1 MLMHGVACSVALAAT
16 SNHDNIPLYKEHDQM
31 PTYSDSFRFSYSK
44 PLQSVLGLI
53 FLSLMVLPFVSCS
66 ESGNGTGPLVSSLSS
81 PTEQTA
87 SVGAEGGDENQTTEP
102 TENEAQESEAVAT
115 IAEPDEEEDPAIS
128 LTSTPA
134 GVTARLTWDMS
145 TDPNVSGYRIYYGK
159 QSSGEYGSC
168 SYEGGQTVETPPATI
183 DGLEPNTPYF
193 FAISAYGGEDG
204 ELESPC
210 SNEVLVV
217 TPATPQT

>member
-1 MLMHGVACSVALAAT
+1 
-16 SNHDNIPLYKEHDQM
+16 M
-31 PTYSDSFRFSYSK
+31 PIHSDSFRFAYTK
-44 PLQSVLGLI
+44 PFQSVVGLI
-53 FLSLMVLPFVSCS
+53 LLSLMVLPFVSCS
-66 ESGNGTGPLVSSLSS
+66 ESGNGTGPLVSSLATS
-81 PTEQTA
+81 TEKTA
-87 SVGAEGGDENQTTEP
+87 SVGAEGEDENQTTDP
-102 TENEAQESEAVAT
+102 TENETQDSEAFAN
-115 IAEPDEEEDPAIS
+115 IAEPDEQEDPAIS
-128 LTSTPA
+128 LTSTPT
-134 GVTARLTWDMS
+134 GVTARLTWDTS

-210 SNEVLVV
+210 STEVLVV
-217 TPATPQT
+217 TPAAPQT

>member
-1 MLMHGVACSVALAAT
+1 M
-16 SNHDNIPLYKEHDQM
+16 PLH
-31 PTYSDSFRFSYSK
+31 SDSFRFSCTK
-44 PLQSVLGLI
+44 PLQSVVGLI
-53 FLSLMVLPFVSCS
+53 LLSLMVLPFVSCS
-66 ESGNGTGPLVSSLSS
+66 ESGNGTGPLVSSLSTS
-81 PTEQTA
+81 AEKTA
-87 SVGAEGGDENQTTEP
+87 SVEAEEGNENQTTDS
-102 TENEAQESEAVAT
+102 TENETQDSEVFAN
-115 IAEPDEEEDPAIS
+115 IAEPDEQEDPAIS
-128 LTSTPA
+128 LTSTPT
-134 GVTARLTWDMS
+134 GVTARLTWDTS

-217 TPATPQT
+217 TPAAPQT

>member
-1 MLMHGVACSVALAAT
+1 
-16 SNHDNIPLYKEHDQM
+16 M
-31 PTYSDSFRFSYSK
+31 PIHSDSFRFSYTK
-44 PLQSVLGLI
+44 PLQSVVGLI
-53 FLSLMVLPFVSCS
+53 LLSLTVLPFVSCS
-66 ESGNGTGPLVSSLSS
+66 ESGNGTGPLVSSLSPS
-81 PTEQTA
+81 TEKTA
-87 SVGAEGGDENQTTEP
+87 SVGAEEGDENQTTDS
-102 TENEAQESEAVAT
+102 TENETQDSEAFAN
-115 IAEPDEEEDPAIS
+115 IAEPDEQEDPAIS
-128 LTSTPA
+128 LTSTPT
-134 GVTARLTWDMS
+134 GVTARLTWDTS

-217 TPATPQT
+217 TPAAPQT